1 MRKIQVNPEQIE
13 FNKFLGK
20 IQKEASIKACLRAG
34 DDKLKCSGK
43 VIHAHS
49 IQRGK
54 ILESIAD
61 ECGENE
67 GKIYHLGF
75 TPAEDM
81 QSMQPEF
88 KLQGIKKFSTF
99 TGYCGD
105 HDKAIFQ
112 PIEDVA
118 FSATTKQLNIY
129 AYRAAAKELHSTLEL
144 KNVCEVL
151 LGDKLNDDD
160 FPPHF
165 QMTLPM
171 IKPGEIAVPPFMLEA
186 ILEGE
191 KNHQNRLKHMQ
202 CVHSISELQQICDD
216 LTDVIEREEFLGFE
230 HVYHSFDGDFLVA
243 CCASFIPYFD
253 HDGSRIISEQEE
265 QEEQRMAR
273 SSAASNAEMKNVM
286 LNVFPEGGKTHIIF
300 TFSKGNLSFKASI
313 ERLLKLEDEA
323 LKIGLS
329 NLVLNYVENSA
340 YGPKYINDNFSPEQI
355 KNIAEVFAV
364 SVIDRSK
371 FRKSDINLFVGS
383 PAATTQ

>member
-1 MRKIQVNPEQIE
+1 MNPEQIE

-61 ECGENE
+61 GCGENE

-81 QSMQPEF
+81 QSMQPGF

-99 TGYCGD
+99 TGFCGD

-129 AYRAAAKELHSTLEL
+129 AYRAAAKELHSTFES
-144 KNVCEVL
+144 KNVYAAL

-160 FPPHF
+160 FSPHF
-165 QMTLPM
+165 QIMCAL
-171 IKPGEIAVPPFMLEA
+171 IKSDESKFPDYFLES

-191 KNHQNRLKHMQ
+191 KNHLNRVNYRQ
-202 CVHSISELQQICDD
+202 CVDSISELQLICDD
-216 LTDVIEREEFLGFE
+216 LTDAIEREECLGFE
-230 HVYHSFDGDFLVA
+230 HLYHSFDGDFLVA

-253 HDGSRIISEQEE
+253 HDGSRIISE

-364 SVIDRSK
+364 SVRDRSK
-371 FRKSDINLFVGS
+371 FQKSDINLFVGS
-383 PAATTQ
+383 PTATTQ